1 MMRPICILK
10 ADTIQANPRTGTT
23 LQPESQPIRAAFW
36 MIGTITAFSAMAVA
50 GREIIGEL
58 DTFELM
64 FYRSLIGLVI
74 VLVVARIAG
83 TTGQITTKLFHI
95 HLIRNI
101 CHFTGQNLWFY
112 AIAVIPLT
120 QVFALEFT
128 SPIWAM
134 FLAVIVLGERLTAT
148 RMISAAL
155 GLIGI
160 LIITR
165 PWGITPGPGTIAA
178 ALAAIGFAGA
188 NIFTRLLTRS
198 QSITSILFWLT
209 AMQTVFGLV
218 TAAWDGQMATPG
230 QDNFFWLLVVS
241 IGGLVAHFCLTKAV
255 SLAPVAV
262 VAPVD
267 FARLPVIALVGLVL
281 YAEPLEFVVLIGAC
295 IIFAANYLNIMAES
309 RKNAPN

>member
-1 MMRPICILK
+1 MSH
-10 ADTIQANPRTGTT
+10 
-23 LQPESQPIRAAFW
+23 PESQPVRAAVW
-36 MIGTITAFSAMAVA
+36 IIGTITAFSAMAVA
-50 GREIIGEL
+50 GREIIGDL

-74 VLVVARIAG
+74 VLTVARIAG
-83 TTGQITTKLFHI
+83 TTGQISTKKLHI

-101 CHFTGQNLWFY
+101 SHFTGQNLWFY

-148 RMISAAL
+148 RLISAAL
-155 GLIGI
+155 GLTGI

-165 PWGITPGPGTIAA
+165 PWGITPCPGTIAA
-178 ALAAIGFAGA
+178 ALAAIGFAGT

-218 TAAWDGQMATPG
+218 TAMWDGHMAVPG
-230 QDNFFWLLVVS
+230 SDNLFWLLVVS
-241 IGGLVAHFCLTKAV
+241 IGGLVAHFCLTMAV

-267 FARLPVIALVGLVL
+267 FARLPVIALVGLLV
-281 YAEPLEFVVLIGAC
+281 YAEPVEFVVLIGAC

-309 RKNAPN
+309 RQNATK